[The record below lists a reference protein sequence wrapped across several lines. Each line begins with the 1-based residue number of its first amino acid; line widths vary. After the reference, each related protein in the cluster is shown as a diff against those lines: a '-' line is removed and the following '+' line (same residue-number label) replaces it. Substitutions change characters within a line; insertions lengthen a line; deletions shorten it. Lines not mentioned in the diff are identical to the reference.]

1 MPTPA
6 VYQVT
11 NAALAVAAV
20 RLLLGGLDEDVV
32 RRALASTAVP
42 GRLQIVGERPL
53 VLADGA
59 HNPDG
64 VRVLGQSLA
73 AVDLPRP
80 VVGVLAIMR
89 DKDYVTMVRGLV
101 PLLDAI
107 VCTQA
112 SAPRS
117 LTAAELSAAAE
128 ETTAAVETVADPHAA
143 LARARELAG
152 PGGSVLVGGSLYL
165 LEDLRDVLAPG
176 ALRPLVGTWAS
187 DILAQV
193 SWRGEWHRRE
203 RIRPCGSWSRF

>member
-1 MPTPA
+1 MTFHLEDEAEHWTGLSVPTPA

-20 RLLLGGLDEDVV
+20 RLLLGRLDEASV

-89 DKDYVTMVRGLV
+89 DKDYFTMVRGLV

-165 LEDLRDVLAPG
+165 LEDLRDVLASG
-176 ALRPLVGTWAS
+176 L
-187 DILAQV
+187 
-193 SWRGEWHRRE
+193 
-203 RIRPCGSWSRF
+203 